1 MLAYIKWILGALLL
15 STSMLSHAEV
25 HAPWTPA
32 NVPVELTFRST
43 IAHRDPFNQV
53 DLDVVFKDPH
63 GHIFRVPA
71 FWDGGSVWK
80 VRYAS
85 PLVGKHPFF
94 TVCSDPADVGLSTQH
109 GTVEITRYTGKN
121 PLFVHG
127 PLKVDPG
134 KRHLDYGDG
143 KPFFWLADTWW
154 MGLAQRLHWP
164 DEFKALAQDRVAKG
178 FNVVQIVAGLYPD
191 SFPFDPRG
199 ANEAGFPW
207 RPEYSAINPAY
218 FDKADQRIRYLVDQG
233 ISPCIVGAWGYYM
246 KWMGPERMAR
256 HWRYVIARYGAMPVV
271 WCAAGEANLPWY
283 LDKGFP
289 FEFGNQVHDWTSVV
303 RYIKKTDPF
312 HRVLTI
318 HPTAAKTY
326 TSRDAVDD
334 PSLLDFDMLQ
344 TPHAQQSGAAVTR
357 KQAVASYIAKPTMP
371 VIDGEAAYEMLMD
384 SLPTRWTR
392 AMFWL
397 MMMNGAAG
405 HTYGANGIWQNNRPG
420 DPHGKSPHGG
430 MYGVISSQKAM
441 HLPGSAQEGYGKRL
455 FERYPWWNFK
465 PHPEWASYGPRE
477 SVDFSTSQW
486 IWTPE
491 GSPAENAP
499 VGVRYFR
506 RSIDV
511 RKDQIPDHASLLF
524 AADDAAEVFVNGIKV
539 GTSNDWRQ
547 GTEVAIPQE
556 ALADRRFVIAVRAEN
571 KAAVVAKNPAGLIVT
586 LSFGAKNWTMSIR
599 SDDQW
604 VCSSS
609 ASAGWAKP
617 EFDDRSWQKAKVL
630 GPFGSAPW
638 GAIEHNGTVAD
649 PQSIGLAH
657 GVRIIYSL
665 MPWAISVHNLE
676 RDRQYLAEFFDPVTG
691 KSLPVQPLTA
701 DSIVSPPAG
710 CDHDWVLILTPVN

>member
-1 MLAYIKWILGALLL
+1 MFAYLKWILGASLL
-15 STSMLSHAEV
+15 SASMAGRAEV

-32 NVPVELTFRST
+32 NVPVELTFRSS

-53 DLDVVFKDPH
+53 DLDVVFKDSR

-85 PLVGKHPFF
+85 PLVGKHAFY
-94 TVCSDPADVGLSTQH
+94 TVCGDPADIGLSTAH

-127 PLKVDPG
+127 PLKVDSG

-154 MGLAQRLHWP
+154 MGLAQRLRWP
-164 DEFKALAQDRVAKG
+164 DEFKALASDRVAKG

-207 RPEYSAINPAY
+207 RQDYSAINPAY
-218 FDKADQRIRYLVDQG
+218 FDRADQRIRYLVDQG

-246 KWMGPERMAR
+246 KWMGPERLAR
-256 HWRYVIARYGAMPVV
+256 HWRYLIARYGAMPVV

-283 LDKGFP
+283 LDQGFP

-344 TPHAQQSGAAVTR
+344 TPHAQHSGAAVTR
-357 KQAVASYIAKPTMP
+357 KQAVASYNAKPTMP

-397 MMMNGAAG
+397 MMTNGAAG

-465 PHPEWASYGPRE
+465 PHPEWALSG
-477 SVDFSTSQW
+477 SQFVASLSDSDW
-486 IWTPE
+486 IWTRE
-491 GSPAENAP
+491 GKPSEDAP
-499 VGVRYFR
+499 VGFRYFR
-506 RSIDV
+506 QRLYLL
-511 RKDQIPDHASLLF
+511 PDFKSATLCFS
-524 AADDAAEVFVNGIKV
+524 ADDAAEAFVNGVKV
-539 GTSNDWRQ
+539 GACLDWRHP
-547 GTEVAIPQE
+547 VKVDIPIRLLKGHPV
-556 ALADRRFVIAVRAEN
+556 LAFKAEN
-571 KAAVVAKNPAGLIVT
+571 KAAAVTKNPAGLIAT
-586 LSFGAKNWTMSIR
+586 LTIR
-599 SDDQW
+599 TNDDHALQFMTNDRW
-604 VCSSS
+604 ACSNE
-609 ASAGWAKP
+609 APDGWDQ
-617 EFDDRSWQKAKVL
+617 EDFDDSHWEKAQDLGAYGCPPWGDIDVEVSSL
-630 GPFGSAPW
+630 GP
-638 GAIEHNGTVAD
+638 
-649 PQSIGLAH
+649 QSTGLAH
-657 GVRIIYSL
+657 GVRLIYSL
-665 MPWAISVHNLE
+665 MPLPVSVHNLE
-676 RDRQYLAEFFDPVTG
+676 SGRTYKAERFDPVTG
-691 KSLPVQPLTA
+691 QSMPLDPIRGEAT
-701 DSIVSPPAG
+701 VSPPVG
-710 CDHDWVLILTPVN
+710 YDHDWVLILTPTTK